1 MKRILFI
8 AAISLP
14 LTWTACS
21 GDKPG
26 ETEDIV
32 PKGMKALTLDDK
44 ALHLDSTGFPVKI
57 NVPDSTFYPNIYAT
71 ATSTGMEVKVG
82 PHFDMLVNIGGA
94 EESNLAKQKELIKAT
109 DIGESTFLVD
119 DSTTLLWE
127 VKFGDLSVYHFFH
140 FVRIG
145 TEIYYVRDNVDNPEN
160 QFKKEDAEKML
171 ESAKTLRAKPSAAPK
186 A

>member
-14 LTWTACS
+14 LIWTACS

-26 ETEDIV
+26 EAEDIV
-32 PKGMKALTLDDK
+32 PKGMKGLALDDK

-57 NVPDSTFYPNIYAT
+57 NVPDSDFYPNIYAT
-71 ATSTGMEVKVG
+71 ATANGMEVKVG
-82 PHFDMLVNIGGA
+82 PHFDILVNMGGA

-119 DSTTLLWE
+119 DTTSLLWQ
-127 VKFGDLSVYHFFH
+127 VKFGDLSVYHFYH
-140 FVRIG
+140 IVRIG
-145 TEIYYVRDNVDNPEN
+145 NEIYYVRDNIDNPEN
-160 QFKKEDAEKML
+160 QFKKEEVEKMM
-171 ESAKTLRAKPSAAPK
+171 ESAKSLRSKPSVPK